1 MRLWTSKG
9 RYHDKPR
16 PSVSLYKFI
25 PISCYVPIC
34 FNGREEEGV
43 TMDIIEIKTVT
54 IDTIQIKT
62 PRE

>member
-1 MRLWTSKG
+1 MTSLARPF
-9 RYHDKPR
+9 RYI
-16 PSVSLYKFI
+16 SLYQYHVMYQVV
-25 PISCYVPIC
+25 SM
-34 FNGREEEGV
+34 GGEEGV